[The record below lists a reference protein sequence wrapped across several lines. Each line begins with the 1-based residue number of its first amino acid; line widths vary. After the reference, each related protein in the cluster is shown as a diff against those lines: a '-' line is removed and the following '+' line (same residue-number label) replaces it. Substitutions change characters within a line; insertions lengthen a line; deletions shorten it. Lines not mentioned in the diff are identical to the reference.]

1 VGLDRSLVEW
11 MSSLHWPV
19 VTPVMKGL
27 TFAGAGGLVWIVLG
41 VVAAVWLRRPLALIA
56 VIVAIAVA
64 SYADGVLKSAIGR
77 GRPFVGD
84 PRVHPLIGLPHD
96 PSMPSGHAMNAF
108 AGAVLLA
115 AVVPRARWPLLGL
128 AALIA
133 LSRVYLGVHFPS
145 DVIAGAILGSGI
157 GAAAAWL
164 LRKGEAA
171 LTRGTRQAGSDPERR
186 P

>member
-1 VGLDRSLVEW
+1 MEGLDRSAVEW

-27 TFAGAGGLVWIVLG
+27 TYAGAAGLVWIVLG
-41 VVAAVWLRRPLALIA
+41 AVAAAWLRRPLVVVA
-56 VIVAIAVA
+56 VILAIEAA
-64 SYADGVLKSAIGR
+64 SFADGLLKRAIDR
-77 GRPFVGD
+77 ARPFVGD
-84 PRVHPLIGLPHD
+84 PRVHPSIALPHD

-115 AVVPRARWPLLGL
+115 AVVPRARWPLLAL
-128 AALIA
+128 AVLIG

-145 DVIAGAILGSGI
+145 DVIAGAILGAAI

-164 LRKGEAA
+164 LRRGER
-171 LTRGTRQAGSDPERR
+171 LLRTKRGQTPSGA
-186 P
+186 

>member
-1 VGLDRSLVEW
+1 MERLDRSAVEW

-27 TFAGAGGLVWIVLG
+27 TFAGAAGLVWIVLG
-41 VVAAVWLRRPLALIA
+41 AAAAAWLRRPLAFVA
-56 VIVAIAVA
+56 VIVAIEAA
-64 SYADGVLKSAIGR
+64 SFVDGVLKSAVGR
-77 GRPFVGD
+77 ARPFVGD
-84 PRVHPLIGLPHD
+84 PRVHPSIALPHD

-128 AALIA
+128 AVLIG

-145 DVIAGAILGSGI
+145 DVIAGAILGAAI

-164 LRKGEAA
+164 LRRGERLLRAG
-171 LTRGTRQAGSDPERR
+171 RGA
-186 P
+186 

>member
-1 VGLDRSLVEW
+1 MEELDRRAVEW

-27 TFAGAGGLVWIVLG
+27 TDAGAAGLVWIVLAA
-41 VVAAVWLRRPLALIA
+41 VAAAWLRRPLVLVS
-56 VIVAIAVA
+56 VILAIELA
-64 SYADGVLKSAIGR
+64 SYADGVLKSAVGR
-77 GRPFVGD
+77 ARPFVGD
-84 PRVHPLIGLPHD
+84 PRVHPSIGLPHD

-115 AVVPRARWPLLGL
+115 AAVPRARWPLLML

-145 DVIAGAILGSGI
+145 DVIAGALLGSAI

-164 LRKGEAA
+164 LARTERM
-171 LTRGTRQAGSDPERR
+171 LRVRRGQAP
-186 P
+186 